1 MFNQQHTTMLE
12 NLTFNELPEAVAQL
26 YAKLTHIE
34 KLLQAQN
41 QIPQQEADKLLT
53 VQEAAVFLNLSTPT
67 IYGYVQRQE
76 IPVNKRSKRLYFSK
90 QELTEWIKAGRK
102 KTVSEIEEEAINSLG
117 AKKKGG
123 RI

>member
-1 MFNQQHTTMLE
+1 MLE